1 MLIIH
6 RSTSKYHIDKI
17 YSSPLKRASKTA
29 EAINEHINTGI
40 IYDDDLTEMQN
51 GLLAGMDRK
60 EAQEKYP
67 RPDVKYPHTIIYE
80 MESEIQFKMRAETI
94 FSKIIYENPADS
106 VIAVASHGGMINML
120 FQCFMGL
127 KINPGYGISCGDTSI
142 HKWKIE
148 NLNRYIEYM
157 NSQVHLYGLK
167 YKINRQNI

>member
-1 MLIIH
+1 M
-6 RSTSKYHIDKI
+6 
-17 YSSPLKRASKTA
+17 
-29 EAINEHINTGI
+29 
-40 IYDDDLTEMQN
+40 EMQN

-167 YKINRQNI
+167 YK